1 MRLERKKKDPV
12 DDDDGND
19 GPQVVGEATTAM
31 KDVVDVC
38 TTRWD
43 NMLTSEERI
52 GMLDADQSRVFDM
65 VVEHLTHLK
74 LHERVQI
81 VVVN

>member
-1 MRLERKKKDPV
+1 
-12 DDDDGND
+12 
-19 GPQVVGEATTAM
+19 
-31 KDVVDVC
+31 
-38 TTRWD
+38 
-43 NMLTSEERI
+43 MLTSEERI

>member
-38 TTRWD
+38 TTR
-43 NMLTSEERI
+43 
-52 GMLDADQSRVFDM
+52 
-65 VVEHLTHLK
+65 
-74 LHERVQI
+74 
-81 VVVN
+81 